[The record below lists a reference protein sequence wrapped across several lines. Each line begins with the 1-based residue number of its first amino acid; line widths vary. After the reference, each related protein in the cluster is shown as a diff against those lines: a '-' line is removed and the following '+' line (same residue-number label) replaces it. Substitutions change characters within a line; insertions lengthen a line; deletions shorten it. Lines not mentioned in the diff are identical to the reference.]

1 MSASAP
7 GIGGPSSAVTLGGRP
22 GAPAPGA
29 GRRAWVRR
37 LRRNPMAVAGTV
49 VVASLIFL
57 ALAAPWITPGPYD
70 RANFGDA
77 YQFPSSAHWLGTDAI
92 GRDFYTRIVYGARVA
107 LTVGFTA
114 QAIALSVGLPLGLA
128 AGVLGGRTDF
138 LIMRLVDTL
147 TAFPQLLFALLIMVV
162 LGPGLGN
169 ILLAISFHAWIP
181 ICRLTRAQCLRER
194 EREYVEAARAQG
206 AGEVSVVTRH
216 VLPNI
221 LAPIIVAVTLGIP
234 QAIFTEAALSF
245 LGLGVRAPTPSWG
258 QMVGEGV
265 TNIRYYWHLALFP
278 SVMIAVTMAGFTLL
292 GDGVRD
298 VLDPRAL
305 KQ

>member
-1 MSASAP
+1 MGAYAVP
-7 GIGGPSSAVTLGGRP
+7 GTDPLLARSLG
-22 GAPAPGA
+22 PAPA
-29 GRRAWVRR
+29 GRRGWLRR
-37 LRRNPMAVAGTV
+37 LRRNPMAMAGGVIVAF
-49 VVASLIFL
+49 LIFL
-57 ALAAPWITPGPYD
+57 ALAAPWITPVPYD
-70 RANFGDA
+70 RASFGEA
-77 YQFPSSAHWLGTDAI
+77 WQFPSSAHWLGTDAI
-92 GRDFYTRIVYGARVA
+92 GRDLYTRIVYGARVS

-114 QAIALSVGLPLGLA
+114 QAIALTVGLPLGLA

-138 LIMRLVDTL
+138 FIMRAVEAL

-181 ICRLTRAQCLRER
+181 ICRLARAQCLRER
-194 EREYVEAARAQG
+194 EREYVDAARAQG

-216 VLPNI
+216 ILPNI

-278 SVMIAVTMAGFTLL
+278 SLMIAVTMAGFTLL

-305 KQ
+305 KH

>member
-1 MSASAP
+1 M
-7 GIGGPSSAVTLGGRP
+7 
-22 GAPAPGA
+22 GAYAISHVEALRAQPPVPA
-29 GRRAWVRR
+29 GRRRWLRR
-37 LRRNPMAVAGTV
+37 ARRNPMAVAGAV
-49 VVASLIFL
+49 VVAFLIFL
-57 ALAAPWITPGPYD
+57 ALAAPWITPSPYD
-70 RANFGDA
+70 RASFGEA
-77 YQFPSSAHWLGTDAI
+77 WQFPSPRHWLGTDAI
-92 GRDFYTRIVYGARVA
+92 GRDLYTRVVYGARVS

-114 QAIALSVGLPLGLA
+114 QAIALAVGLPLGLA

-138 LIMRLVDTL
+138 LIMRAVDTL

-221 LAPIIVAVTLGIP
+221 LAPIVVAVTLGIP

-305 KQ
+305 KH

>member
-1 MSASAP
+1 MSATVP
-7 GIGGPSSAVTLGGRP
+7 GVGGPLPVDLGRP
-22 GAPAPGA
+22 PARGA
-29 GRRAWVRR
+29 GRRGWMRR
-37 LRRNPMAVAGTV
+37 LRRNPMAVAGAA
-49 VVASLIFL
+49 VVAFLIFL
-57 ALAAPWITPGPYD
+57 ALAAPWITPVPYD
-70 RANFGDA
+70 RASFGEA
-77 YQFPSSAHWLGTDAI
+77 YQFPSAAHWLGTDAI
-92 GRDFYTRIVYGARVA
+92 GRDFYTRIVYGARVS

-114 QAIALSVGLPLGLA
+114 QAIALAVGLPLGLA

-138 LIMRLVDTL
+138 LIMRAVDTL

-169 ILLAISFHAWIP
+169 ILLAISVHAWIP

-194 EREYVEAARAQG
+194 EREYVEAARALG

-221 LAPIIVAVTLGIP
+221 LAPIVVAVTLGIP

-305 KQ
+305 KH

>member
-1 MSASAP
+1 MSASVP
-7 GIGGPSSAVTLGGRP
+7 GLGTSPVIARGGRP
-22 GAPAPGA
+22 GAPAPA
-29 GRRAWVRR
+29 GRRGRLRR
-37 LRRNPMAVAGTV
+37 LRRNRMAMGGAV
-49 VVASLIFL
+49 VVAFLISL

-70 RANFGDA
+70 RANFGEA
-77 YQFPSSAHWLGTDAI
+77 YQFPSNAHWLGTDAI
-92 GRDFYTRIVYGARVA
+92 GRDFYTRIVYGARVSLA
-107 LTVGFTA
+107 VGFTA
-114 QAIALSVGLPLGLA
+114 QAIALAVGLPLGLA

-194 EREYVEAARAQG
+194 EREYVEAARAGG

-221 LAPIIVAVTLGIP
+221 LAPIVVAVTLGIP

-278 SVMIAVTMAGFTLL
+278 SLTIAVTMAGFTLL